1 MNYELCSIQLQ
12 VGPEY
17 FLDGLRRC
25 LVRFLL
31 VRDCSPTL
39 HARIAIGEALF
50 CLAVHHY
57 STCNFLK
64 PTISRGLSIG
74 KLERC
79 LKLHTVKDVLSAF
92 VLSQLNILARPAQP
106 LDVRAATPSISI
118 ADCGHDSPLVERKG
132 RCEG

>member
-1 MNYELCSIQLQ
+1 MSCAQFSCKLARSISSTACNDALCASSWYAT
-12 VGPEY
+12 VAP
-17 FLDGLRRC
+17 
-25 LVRFLL
+25 
-31 VRDCSPTL
+31 L

-106 LDVRAATPSISI
+106 LDVRAA
-118 ADCGHDSPLVERKG
+118 AR
-132 RCEG
+132 

>member
-17 FLDGLRRC
+17 FLDGLQRC

-31 VRDCSPTL
+31 VRDCSPAL

-50 CLAVHHY
+50 CLTVDHY
-57 STCNFLK
+57 SICNFLK
-64 PTISRGLSIG
+64 PAIPRGLSIG

-79 LKLHTVKDVLSAF
+79 LKLHTVKDVLSPF
-92 VLSQLNILARPAQP
+92 VLSQLNILASPAQP
-106 LDVRAATPSISI
+106 LDV
-118 ADCGHDSPLVERKG
+118 
-132 RCEG
+132 

>member
-1 MNYELCSIQLQ
+1 MRPSLFAVLRLMNYELCSIQLQ

-17 FLDGLRRC
+17 FLDGLQRC

-31 VRDCSPTL
+31 VRDCSPAL

-57 STCNFLK
+57 SICNFLK
-64 PTISRGLSIG
+64 PTISCGLRIG

-79 LKLHTVKDVLSAF
+79 LKLNTVKDVLSAF
-92 VLSQLNILARPAQP
+92 SVSSTFLPA
-106 LDVRAATPSISI
+106 LRSRSTY
-118 ADCGHDSPLVERKG
+118 ERQRG
-132 RCEG
+132 RDT